1 MILSRCWHPLV
12 QYIEERFQQFLQA
25 ETRINRLGSSHCD
38 NDDDDDNDNDNVQV
52 KQPRTTESTPSST
65 SSRQQ
70 DMDSGSRSG
79 SGVGGYVASLNERE
93 RHVFKS
99 LIGSHM
105 KT

>member
-38 NDDDDDNDNDNVQV
+38 NDNDNYNYNDQAR
-52 KQPRTTESTPSST
+52 QLRTTESTPSST

-70 DMDSGSRSG
+70 DMDSGNTSRA
-79 SGVGGYVASLNERE
+79 GVGGYVASLDERKTCFQ
-93 RHVFKS
+93 VFD
-99 LIGSHM
+99 LF
-105 KT
+105 TF